1 MFGQQPYF
9 YQPQPQRP
17 YDYGPQLKGRYV
29 SSIDEVRAAQIDFDG
44 SMFVYPDVVNK
55 KVYTKQFNLDGTV
68 GINTYALAE
77 TPLSVPSM
85 DDFVTRGEFS
95 VAVDE
100 LKSLIDGGKNARPK
114 KYAASADDEFPSF

>member
-44 SMFVYPDVVNK
+44 SVFIYPDVVNK
-55 KVYTKQFNLDGTV
+55 RIYTKQLNLDGTV
-68 GINTYALAE
+68 GVNTYTLAE
-77 TPLSVPSM
+77 TPQTSVAY
-85 DDFVTRGEFS
+85 DFVTKSELAA
-95 VAVDE
+95 VVDE

-114 KYAASADDEFPSF
+114 KHAAPADDEFPAF